1 MYYIFS
7 GKLKLWTL
15 FVLIYAAIAI
25 VVVILERK
33 RPEKTISWLLV
44 FAIFPL
50 LGFAL
55 YLFFGRNWKKGKLTS
70 DIDLE
75 SKLIVTEEEIE
86 KLEKVLGNVSYDCLQ
101 LINLLERTSRSPLY
115 FGNKVTIFKDG
126 KEKFASFF
134 EEIENAQE
142 TIHLEYY
149 LVKGDST
156 GKKLKDLLIK
166 KAKEGV
172 EVKFIIDKIGA
183 RVRRSYIK
191 DLEEAGVELA
201 LYTYFLSPILK
212 FINTQV
218 NYRNHRKIAVIDSQ
232 VAYIGGLN
240 IGDEYVGKGKLG
252 YWRDVHLKVE
262 GEVVNGLQKVFLEDF
277 KKIKTLDG
285 KKELELNTSK
295 YYKDQEEKGDS
306 ILQIAASGPES
317 ETPSIMQII
326 HKMITSAKDHIYIST
341 PYFIP
346 PESIMTALKIAAL
359 SGVNIKILFPGKL
372 DHFMVYFASRTYLAE
387 LIKDNVEIYFY
398 KKDRFTHSKFLT
410 IDGKISTVGSANIDI
425 RSFDLNY
432 EANVLIYDKEKT
444 TELEEIFLE
453 DLSISTKL
461 PQDYFEKLPW
471 IIKFTE
477 SFCRLFSN
485 LL

>member
-101 LINLLERTSRSPLY
+101 LINLLERTSISPLY

-317 ETPSIMQII
+317 ETPSIMQMI

>member
-1 MYYIFS
+1 
-7 GKLKLWTL
+7 
-15 FVLIYAAIAI
+15 
-25 VVVILERK
+25 
-33 RPEKTISWLLV
+33 
-44 FAIFPL
+44 
-50 LGFAL
+50 
-55 YLFFGRNWKKGKLTS
+55 
-70 DIDLE
+70 
-75 SKLIVTEEEIE
+75 
-86 KLEKVLGNVSYDCLQ
+86 
-101 LINLLERTSRSPLY
+101 
-115 FGNKVTIFKDG
+115 
-126 KEKFASFF
+126 
-134 EEIENAQE
+134 
-142 TIHLEYY
+142 
-149 LVKGDST
+149 
-156 GKKLKDLLIK
+156 
-166 KAKEGV
+166 
-172 EVKFIIDKIGA
+172 
-183 RVRRSYIK
+183 
-191 DLEEAGVELA
+191 
-201 LYTYFLSPILK
+201 
-212 FINTQV
+212 
-218 NYRNHRKIAVIDSQ
+218 
-232 VAYIGGLN
+232 
-240 IGDEYVGKGKLG
+240 
-252 YWRDVHLKVE
+252 
-262 GEVVNGLQKVFLEDF
+262 
-277 KKIKTLDG
+277 
-285 KKELELNTSK
+285 
-295 YYKDQEEKGDS
+295 
-306 ILQIAASGPES
+306 
-317 ETPSIMQII
+317 MQMI